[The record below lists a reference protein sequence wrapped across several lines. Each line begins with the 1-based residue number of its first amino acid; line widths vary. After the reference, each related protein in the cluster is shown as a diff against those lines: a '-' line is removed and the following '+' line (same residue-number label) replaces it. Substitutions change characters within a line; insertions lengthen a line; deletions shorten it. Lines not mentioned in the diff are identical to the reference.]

1 MTEVEAKKFSDGALS
16 DIQSMSDATL
26 KERLDWLKAP
36 CGSDGLEVL
45 AKLVAGPILLFV
57 ANERGMRVN
66 V

>member
-1 MTEVEAKKFSDGALS
+1 MTAADAKKFSDDALK
-16 DIQSMSDATL
+16 DIRNMSDTTL
-26 KERLDWLKAP
+26 KQRLDWLKAP
-36 CGSDGLEVL
+36 CGIDGLEVL